1 MKPIKIGSAEV
12 SMNDVPIGIATDIE
26 LTFEAPE
33 FNLHPNCFC
42 AHIDPVFL
50 DGKPRYWDIKNKPVY
65 PDEPPERYQMR
76 KWLSQIP
83 HGGIVGCKAALILYN
98 ERMPEQSLLIVEDI

>member
-1 MKPIKIGSAEV
+1 MKK
-12 SMNDVPIGIATDIE
+12 
-26 LTFEAPE
+26 
-33 FNLHPNCFC
+33 
-42 AHIDPVFL
+42 
-50 DGKPRYWDIKNKPVY
+50 YWFTKDKQMR

-98 ERMPEQSLLIVEDI
+98 NESPERSLLIVEDI